1 MMLLI
6 INSLFIEF
14 YQIQIMLLKIDQ
26 SDEYL
31 WKVVYIF
38 DMNYYEIFL
47 YNSLIFSPRPTFKS
61 VLYTYPEVRANS
73 DLNRTQWTC

>member
-1 MMLLI
+1 
-6 INSLFIEF
+6 
-14 YQIQIMLLKIDQ
+14 MLLKIDQ

-47 YNSLIFSPRPTFKS
+47 HNSLIFSPRLTFKS
-61 VLYTYPEVRANS
+61 VLYT
-73 DLNRTQWTC
+73 